1 MLGWFNRKE
10 RLLGIDIG
18 DSSVKL
24 IELDRKGPEFRVAAA
39 AIEPLPE
46 GSMADRS
53 PADLDQ
59 VSAAVKRALKT
70 SGSRLKKAA
79 IAVPTSSIITRTIAM
94 PAGLNETELATGVP
108 VEAAPL
114 IPFPLEEIYLDFQIQ
129 GQSRNNPATED
140 IMVVACRKENVD
152 LRREALKDAGLKTAV
167 VDVEAYA
174 LENTCRLLSG
184 WPLPGADD
192 SHQPR
197 PGVSQPLALVDVGAA
212 VTTLYI
218 LQDSRVTYT
227 REQNFGTDQLTLA
240 VVAAYDW
247 PRRQAEL
254 AVRAGELPAGF
265 ETDLLSPFRQAAAEQ
280 IGRMLQF
287 FFSSSPVSTVERIL
301 LVGGGALTADLDQ
314 AVLGY
319 TGIPTAIG
327 NPFAP
332 LGGAVLVRRPRLA
345 HEAPLFAVACGLALR
360 SLNSHDPD

>member
-46 GSMADRS
+46 GSMADRG

-70 SGSRLKKAA
+70 SGSRLKQAA
-79 IAVPTSSIITRTIAM
+79 IAVPTSSIITRSIAM
-94 PAGLNETELATGVP
+94 PAGLNETELAAGVL

-114 IPFPLEEIYLDFQIQ
+114 IPFPLAETYLDFQVQ

-140 IMVVACRKENVD
+140 VMVVACRKENVD
-152 LRREALKDAGLKTAV
+152 LRREAVNDAGLKTAV

-174 LENTCRLLSG
+174 LENTCRLLSR
-184 WPLPGADD
+184 WPVHGDD
-192 SHQPR
+192 DNDEPQ
-197 PGVSQPLALVDVGAA
+197 PGVSPPLALVDMGAA

-218 LQDSRVTYT
+218 LQDTRVTYA

-240 VVAAYDW
+240 IAAAYDW

-254 AVRAGELPAGF
+254 AGRAGELPAGF
-265 ETDLLSPFRQAAAEQ
+265 ETELLSPFRKSAAEQ

-314 AVLGY
+314 AVAGH

-327 NPFAP
+327 DPFAFA
-332 LGGAVLVRRPRLA
+332 GGAALVNRPRLA
-345 HEAPLFAVACGLALR
+345 REAPLFAVACGLALR
-360 SLNSHDPD
+360 SLD

>member
-24 IELDRKGPEFRVAAA
+24 IELDRKGPQFRVVAMAV
-39 AIEPLPE
+39 EPLPE

-70 SGSRLKKAA
+70 SGSHLKKAA

-94 PAGLNETELATGVP
+94 PAGLNETELAAGVL
-108 VEAAPL
+108 VEAASL
-114 IPFPLEEIYLDFQIQ
+114 IPFPLEETYLDFQVQ
-129 GQSRNNPATED
+129 GLSRNHPETQD
-140 IMVVACRKENVD
+140 VMVVACRKENVD

-174 LENTCRLLSG
+174 LENACRLLSG
-184 WPLPGADD
+184 WRVQLPGDG
-192 SHQPR
+192 HQPP
-197 PGVSQPLALVDVGAA
+197 PGVSQPLALVDMGAV

-218 LQDSRVTYT
+218 LEDGRVIYT
-227 REQNFGTDQLTLA
+227 REQGFGAEQLILSIA
-240 VVAAYDW
+240 AAYDW

-254 AVRAGELPAGF
+254 AGRAGELPAGF
-265 ETDLLSPFRQAAAEQ
+265 EPELLSPFRKLAAAQ

-287 FFSSSPVSTVERIL
+287 FFSSSPVSAVERIR
-301 LVGGGALTADLDQ
+301 LVGGGALIADLDR
-314 AVLGY
+314 AVAEH
-319 TGIPTAIG
+319 TGIPTAVG
-327 NPFAP
+327 NLFDP
-332 LGGAVLVRRPRLA
+332 LGGAVPVNRPSLER
-345 HEAPLFAVACGLALR
+345 EAPLFAVACGLALR
-360 SLNSHDPD
+360 SLD

>member
-1 MLGWFNRKE
+1 VLGWFNRKE

-24 IELDRKGPEFRVAAA
+24 IELDRKGPQFRVVAMAV
-39 AIEPLPE
+39 EPLPE

-70 SGSRLKKAA
+70 SGSHLKKAA

-94 PAGLNETELATGVP
+94 PAGLNETELAAGVL

-114 IPFPLEEIYLDFQIQ
+114 IPFPLEETYLDFQVQ
-129 GQSRNNPATED
+129 GLSRNHPETQD
-140 IMVVACRKENVD
+140 VMVVACRKENVD
-152 LRREALKDAGLKTAV
+152 LRREALKDAGLKAAV

-174 LENTCRLLSG
+174 LENTCRPLSG
-184 WPLPGADD
+184 WPLHGDDD
-192 SHQPR
+192 SHQLR

-218 LQDSRVTYT
+218 LQDGRVTYT

-240 VVAAYDW
+240 IAAAYDW

-254 AVRAGELPAGF
+254 ASRAGELPAGF
-265 ETDLLSPFRQAAAEQ
+265 ETELLSPFRKSAAEQ

-287 FFSSSPVSTVERIL
+287 FFSSSPVSAVERIV

-314 AVLGY
+314 AIAGHI
-319 TGIPTAIG
+319 GIPTVIG
-327 NPFAP
+327 NPFAL
-332 LGGAVLVRRPRLA
+332 LGGAVPVSRPSLA
-345 HEAPLFAVACGLALR
+345 REAPLFAVACGLALR
-360 SLNSHDPD
+360 SLG